1 METADHH
8 PYQSTATTSP
18 LPLPENWGS
27 RWRSGTVRSWWRQRW
42 VPEGLSLVPRSQPA
56 FVAVWKPKMA
66 LAWIRGLKR
75 PQEFFFFVY
84 LFVYHH
90 GLIFC
95 SCLQSILV
103 HFEIYCATMNR
114 QCKSLQV
121 HLDHMGSKYFR
132 SIWSGGSKKTL
143 KYLGPGGPTISEGS
157 KYVSTALKYMD
168 QGELIFLCLWGG
180 GGGPFFSWQAY
191 PIGLGGRGV
200 CVILSP
206 LGSVMAIHNLDRQL
220 AESTN

>member
-132 SIWSGGSKKTL
+132 SIWSGGSKKHWSTCIWTL
-143 KYLGPGGPTISEGS
+143 GVQLFQRGP
-157 KYVSTALKYMD
+157 STSVL
-168 QGELIFLCLWGG
+168 LWSTWTRGNYFFFVCFGG
-180 GGGPFFSWQAY
+180 GGLFFFSWQVY

-200 CVILSP
+200 C
-206 LGSVMAIHNLDRQL
+206 
-220 AESTN
+220 T